1 MTDSIGVNLNL
12 LYEEAR
18 HEENGTVVS
27 RYSEFATTLDLVLE
41 LVGGEKV
48 TPEGALEKENFSLAF
63 YLGFGPVSQSWRG
76 EFFEDEDVRYRGTA
90 FSAHTGLQA
99 EAPFTRHL
107 WSEFYFDFYT
117 SESLGF
123 FGIPFWTIGTNL
135 CYKFSRANE
144 VPAIFAGVSFSNV
157 GETVLEENWIAAVGL
172 IWTFGG
178 WEGVPPPPK

>member
-18 HEENGTVVS
+18 HEENGTVS

-48 TPEGALEKENFSLAF
+48 TPEGAREKESFSLAF
-63 YLGFGPVSQSWRG
+63 YLGFGPVRQSWRG
-76 EFFEDEDVRYRGTA
+76 KFFTDEDVRYRGTA
-90 FSAHTGLQA
+90 FSAHTGFQA
-99 EAPFTRHL
+99 EAPFTRLL
-107 WSEFYFDFYT
+107 WSEFYFDLYT

-123 FGIPFWTIGTNL
+123 FGIPFWTIGTNICFKPSPTDDEL
-135 CYKFSRANE
+135 
-144 VPAIFAGVSFSNV
+144 PAVFAGVSFSNV

-178 WEGVPPPPK
+178 